1 MFVSVKDF
9 LIFTCLI
16 PFFFFFFFTLLGER
30 ERDVGNLCSTARE
43 SRRQNIQQRSPVL
56 NLKFDQNSIA
66 EKTRRAKER
75 SDEEE
80 TGDLNG
86 APL

>member
-1 MFVSVKDF
+1 MCVSSKGF
-9 LIFTCLI
+9 LVFTGLI
-16 PFFFFFFFTLLGER
+16 PFFFFFFTLPGEH

-56 NLKFDQNSIA
+56 NLKFDQNSMA

>member
-1 MFVSVKDF
+1 M
-9 LIFTCLI
+9 FTCLI
-16 PFFFFFFFTLLGER
+16 IIFFLFLTLPGEHKR
-30 ERDVGNLCSTARE
+30 EVARE
-43 SRRQNIQQRSPVL
+43 SRRQNIQQRNPVFNL
-56 NLKFDQNSIA
+56 NFDQNSIA

>member
-1 MFVSVKDF
+1 MLNSFF
-9 LIFTCLI
+9 L
-16 PFFFFFFFTLLGER
+16 FFFTLPGER

-56 NLKFDQNSIA
+56 NLKFDQNSMA

>member
-1 MFVSVKDF
+1 MLNSFF
-9 LIFTCLI
+9 L
-16 PFFFFFFFTLLGER
+16 FFSTLPGGR
-30 ERDVGNLCSTARE
+30 ERDVGNLCSTAEE
-43 SRRQNIQQRSPVL
+43 SRGQNIQKRSSVFNL
-56 NLKFDQNSIA
+56 NFDQNSMA

>member
-1 MFVSVKDF
+1 MFNSFF
-9 LIFTCLI
+9 L
-16 PFFFFFFFTLLGER
+16 FFFTLTGER
-30 ERDVGNLCSTARE
+30 ELDVGNLCSTARE
-43 SRRQNIQQRSPVL
+43 SRGQNIQQRSSVF
-56 NLKFDQNSIA
+56 NSNFDPNSMA